1 MTPETQ
7 EKFYNAINEAIENG
21 ADPTI
26 VDREYEEHGPKASST
41 EFISEKHGE
50 HVQRE
55 KHRENLKGIISNPH
69 HLKSAFNENLTSQQ
83 LPTDNTHLP
92 GLDEPTDL
100 PHSRWHAWGTNQKSF
115 AQQEALYNI
124 QHGNAEQQKAGKDA
138 LASIGIPPEKWL
150 DNDESHVSNQPPDPE
165 KARELMAQGY
175 EWNPQ
180 THHWHLREDVK
191 KLHEDI
197 RRRRGALGK
206 APGMLGNG
214 AIVHGGY
221 TNKKGQ
227 AFALKAD
234 GSISDNHFVAMNG
247 FLHRAGGTNFDK
259 PIVNNHDIASH
270 AIGLRLNGAERRAP
284 GTILPKSGQIKH
296 HDNLFNHNG
305 LLYGTGAEQYLPP
318 KVKQSLHNR
327 MRVATA
333 VGTRTKRFDT
343 AALGRGLTEAW
354 KIFIGKGDFVS
365 ALELLHSQLEL
376 NQIAL
381 EKSKELSIIK

>member
-1 MTPETQ
+1 M
-7 EKFYNAINEAIENG
+7 
-21 ADPTI
+21 
-26 VDREYEEHGPKASST
+26 
-41 EFISEKHGE
+41 
-50 HVQRE
+50 
-55 KHRENLKGIISNPH
+55 
-69 HLKSAFNENLTSQQ
+69 
-83 LPTDNTHLP
+83 
-92 GLDEPTDL
+92 